1 MPISPY
7 PCTWYENRFYKIFLA
22 TLIPWPYNLLWIPS
36 VWWYR
41 LYFGLILLLYI
52 TLPSRFSWWSSLP
65 YALNPLNKITVP
77 YKKHTNVGGSRL
89 HKLRPTHRRLSLM
102 EADTPHIKHDIPCHY
117 HLLQIE
123 TNYNTQ
129 EYNYSHHW
137 EEETMREP
145 YRIKSLFG
153 FFTKR

>member
-1 MPISPY
+1 VPISPY

-36 VWWYR
+36 IWWYR

-102 EADTPHIKHDIPCHY
+102 EADTPHIKQTSHVIIIFSKLKPIIIHKNIITVTTGKRKRWEN
-117 HLLQIE
+117 HIE
-123 TNYNTQ
+123 
-129 EYNYSHHW
+129 
-137 EEETMREP
+137 
-145 YRIKSLFG
+145 
-153 FFTKR
+153 